1 MSWLLT
7 WHVFDI
13 LVERVGNM
21 YCVWVMDYSW
31 INIWSITD
39 LIRSFHVMLCLWPFI
54 GLLSFSRWNR
64 AVTHALWKWW
74 ELLPRLWVV
83 ADERG
88 QEEEPKYHT
97 YRYEVQCNWIC
108 LHSNQQL
115 LKEKFTWECNAKKLR
130 SNLIS
135 VSITAQRL
143 PLLKLLTTMSIYQP
157 HLFILIT
164 SNNSYM
170 ITLLNDQDADL
181 IMFLSHKKHS
191 QT

>member
-1 MSWLLT
+1 MSCCACDLSLDCYLFQDGTEPSHMHYENDENYFRGYEWWLMK
-7 WHVFDI
+7 
-13 LVERVGNM
+13 EAKKRNP
-21 YCVWVMDYSW
+21 
-31 INIWSITD
+31 NIT
-39 LIRSFHVMLCLWPFI
+39 LIGMKCS
-54 GLLSFSRWNR
+54 
-64 AVTHALWKWW
+64 VTEFA
-74 ELLPRLWVV
+74 
-83 ADERG
+83 
-88 QEEEPKYHT
+88 
-97 YRYEVQCNWIC
+97 
-108 LHSNQQL
+108 LHSNQRL

-130 SNLIS
+130 SYLIS

-164 SNNSYM
+164 SNNSYK